1 MTARM
6 HRMLAFFEL
15 FLNNSHSGWSDL
27 IRTSSLREVAGKA
40 RNQNLQNKNHPMK
53 ANSALRF
60 AVAGL
65 FVALVA
71 LTSPLAQANCGG
83 CGDKKECP
91 SPTPS
96 PSPAK

>member
-1 MTARM
+1 
-6 HRMLAFFEL
+6 
-15 FLNNSHSGWSDL
+15 
-27 IRTSSLREVAGKA
+27 
-40 RNQNLQNKNHPMK
+40 MK

-71 LTSPLAQANCGG
+71 LTSTLAQANCGG